1 MYLLTDCSVSHQAGF
16 GIGGYLFLQNVDR
29 SVDCSLLENIRLK
42 RFEGAT
48 SSELELRTLLWAL
61 DERKRAARKAMVF
74 TDSRNIVG
82 LPGRRERLE
91 KANFQN
97 GSGERWKLGELYQQ
111 FFQLL
116 DDYAFDVF
124 KVKGHTRK
132 SERSE
137 IERLFSF
144 LDRSVRKELRRQIE
158 E

>member
-1 MYLLTDCSVSHQAGF
+1 
-16 GIGGYLFLQNVDR
+16 
-29 SVDCSLLENIRLK
+29 
-42 RFEGAT
+42 
-48 SSELELRTLLWAL
+48 
-61 DERKRAARKAMVF
+61 MVF

-97 GSGERWKLGELYQQ
+97 GSGERLKLGELYQQ